1 MNFVRILMGVFVFWV
16 LGKFSKMGGDNQRRS
31 LISFGAISA
40 KAQCT
45 GNPTVSTACVSVSTR
60 TINKGAIVFHEQL
73 VATSLSVKSPEIYA
87 DAIYRG
93 GIRKKSHN
101 STPPKTRQPTTENN
115 KKYINNNAF
124 THTQQEK
131 NRMASNIPVRD
142 IMSKDVKV
150 VRNDTTV
157 QEVVATMVKFDKDAI
172 LVVQSGKPTGII
184 TVRDVLVRAVE
195 HGMPLNSIIARMIYT
210 NPLVTIDESAT
221 VEEAAQLM
229 KQWKIKHLPVIKDE
243 RLVGMVTDIDIVFAV
258 PKMMSTMEEVCRPQ
272 K

>member
-1 MNFVRILMGVFVFWV
+1 
-16 LGKFSKMGGDNQRRS
+16 
-31 LISFGAISA
+31 
-40 KAQCT
+40 
-45 GNPTVSTACVSVSTR
+45 
-60 TINKGAIVFHEQL
+60 
-73 VATSLSVKSPEIYA
+73 
-87 DAIYRG
+87 
-93 GIRKKSHN
+93 
-101 STPPKTRQPTTENN
+101 
-115 KKYINNNAF
+115 
-124 THTQQEK
+124 
-131 NRMASNIPVRD
+131 MASNVLVRD

-229 KQWKIKHLPVIKDE
+229 KQWKIKHLPVITQDE
-243 RLVGMVTDIDIVFAV
+243 RLAGMVTDIDIVFAV
-258 PKMMSTMEEVCRPQ
+258 PKMMSMMEEVCRPQ